1 MDSAE
6 HDPLSNDSALSA
18 AVVACWPELAGARH
32 SLVNHSENHTYRFEG
47 PGDARYMLRLHRPG
61 YQTRA
66 AIASE
71 LAWLQALTS
80 TDVPVPRPIAGGD
93 GEALQELAL
102 NRFAVLFQFEA
113 GEQPRISE
121 DQTRLFR
128 TLGRFAAATH
138 QHVESWERPE
148 SFERPRWDAAG
159 LLDPGSSWGDWR
171 LAPHVEG
178 EVGRVLAALDTR
190 LRASLAAY
198 GEGADRFGLIHADM
212 RLANVLVDGQRTVLL
227 DFDDS
232 GFGWFLYDL
241 AASLSFHETS
251 PQVPALIRSWF
262 AGYLEVRPL
271 SAADVGM
278 VDTMI
283 LLRRMALLA
292 WIGSHGETALA
303 QSHAETFAADTAR
316 LARRYLERG

>member
-1 MDSAE
+1 MDGAK
-6 HDPLSNDSALSA
+6 HDPLSDDSALA
-18 AVVACWPELAGARH
+18 TAVLTRWPQLANASRA
-32 SLVNHSENHTYRFEG
+32 LVNHSENHTYRFDG
-47 PGDARYMLRLHRPG
+47 PDAARYVLRLHRPG

-66 AIASE
+66 AILSE
-71 LAWLQALTS
+71 LAWLEALS
-80 TDVPVPRPIAGGD
+80 ETDIPVPRPIAGAD
-93 GEALQELAL
+93 GEALQEVEP

-113 GEQPRISE
+113 GSE
-121 DQTRLFR
+121 PTLADDQTALFR
-128 TLGRFAAATH
+128 TLGRFAATAH
-138 QHVESWERPE
+138 RHVTTWVQPE
-148 SFERPRWDAAG
+148 TFERPRWDAAG
-159 LLDPGSSWGDWR
+159 LLDPASSWGDWR
-171 LAPHVEG
+171 QAPHVEG
-178 EVGRVLAALDTR
+178 EVRDVLEALEAR
-190 LRASLAAY
+190 LRAALADY

-212 RLANVLVDGQRTVLL
+212 RLANLLVDGERTVLL

-292 WIGSHGETALA
+292 WIGSHAETALA
-303 QSHAETFAADTAR
+303 KAHADVFAADTAR
-316 LARRYLERG
+316 LARRYLQRS